1 MSALA
6 LELTLLGLLVLTAA
20 LTAVIRDVLAA
31 TVVFAVYSLVL
42 SLVWI
47 LLRAPDVALTEAA
60 VGAGVVTVLLVAT
73 IAKTSRPTDHAELS
87 VRWPSLAVIGV
98 FAVGIVTTLPSL
110 PAIGDPTAPIH
121 QHLGTYYLE
130 TAPAET
136 GVSNIVTAILAAYRA
151 FDTFGEVVV
160 VFGAGIGLL
169 VVLRQSGIT
178 LQPTTGS
185 TPSTTDPGLEPST
198 TDPHG
203 ESSTTDL
210 GREPSVITTTA
221 IRYIVP
227 FVALFGLY
235 IAFHGAKTA
244 GGGFQ
249 GGVVVAASV
258 VLVAFGF
265 GIEST
270 RRWLN
275 DTVLTAITAGGVAAV
290 VAIGLG
296 AMALGGRFLEYTVY
310 PIPKATTYGI
320 ELVELGIGATVTGI
334 VLVFFFALVG
344 NAETPP
350 GESSP
355 THTEE
360 SK

>member
-6 LELTLLGLLVLTAA
+6 LELTLLALLILTAA
-20 LTAVIRDVLAA
+20 LTAAIRDVLAA

-73 IAKTSRPTDHAELS
+73 IAKTSRPTDHAERS
-87 VRWPSLAVIGV
+87 VRWPAVAVIAV
-98 FAVGIVTTLPSL
+98 FAAGVWTTLPSL

-121 QHLGTYYLE
+121 SHLGTYYLE

-136 GVSNIVTAILAAYRA
+136 GVSNIVTAILAAYRG
-151 FDTFGEVVV
+151 FDTFGEIVV

-169 VVLRQSGIT
+169 VVLRQAGIT
-178 LQPTTGS
+178 LQPFGGSTESTTGPDGELS
-185 TPSTTDPGLEPST
+185 RTDP
-198 TDPHG
+198 D
-203 ESSTTDL
+203 
-210 GREPSVITTTA
+210 REPSVITTTA

-258 VLVAFGF
+258 VLVAFAL

-270 RRWLN
+270 RRWIN
-275 DTVLTAITAGGVAAV
+275 DTVFTAVTAGGVLAV

-310 PIPKATTYGI
+310 PIPKATAYGI
-320 ELVELGIGATVTGI
+320 ELVELGIGATVAGI

-344 NAETPP
+344 DAETPP
-350 GESSP
+350 GESAR